1 MFGPHLDFT
10 LADFMISEVE
20 EAGREGEAECLLY
33 VHSRFCSISS
43 QDIKVDSPWKAIP
56 RKGRA
61 M

>member
-1 MFGPHLDFT
+1 
-10 LADFMISEVE
+10 
-20 EAGREGEAECLLY
+20 

-61 M
+61 MWTQGNRTFKHQESCVLICHVNWVI